1 MLKIGEFSKLTRV
14 SIRMLRHYDELN
26 LLKPAHVD
34 PESGYRYYTYAQL
47 PRLTRI
53 LTLSDLGFSLEQVG
67 RMLSEDLNVDEMRAM
82 LRLRQAELQDKVA
95 AEQERLNRIE
105 ARIRL
110 IEAEGRE
117 PDHDVLVKEIE
128 PQLVASIRG
137 SISTYAGIGSLFDPL
152 FAYVMPFGVS
162 TIIGAIWHDD
172 SHPEAEIDA
181 EAMTFLRGSVPPT
194 GQIRVYEQPAMTV
207 ASVIHRG
214 GFDTITTAYNAIM
227 HWLDHHDYRIAA
239 PNRELYLQY
248 DPASPSGAETNI
260 TEIQFPIARP

>member
-67 RMLSEDLNVDEMRAM
+67 RMLHDNLSAEDMRAM
-82 LRLRQAELQDKVA
+82 LKLRQAELQDKVA
-95 AEQERLNRIE
+95 AEQDRLNRID
-105 ARIRL
+105 ARLRQ
-110 IEAEGRE
+110 IEVEGND
-117 PDHDVLVKEIE
+117 PGYDVLVKQIE
-128 PQLVASIRG
+128 PQLVASVRG
-137 SISTYAGIGSLFDPL
+137 KITTYAGIGSLFDPL
-152 FAYVMPFGVS
+152 FAYVMPFGAG
-162 TIIGAIWHDD
+162 TLIGAVWHDD
-172 SHPEAEIDA
+172 SHPEDEIDA
-181 EAMTFLRGSVPPT
+181 EAMTFLRGSIPST
-194 GQIRVYEQPAMTV
+194 GRVRVYEQPAMTV

-214 GFDTITTAYNAIM
+214 GFSTITAAYNAVM
-227 HWLDHHDYRIAA
+227 HWLDHNDYRIVA

-248 DPASPSGAETNI
+248 DPASPYGAETNI